1 MFKIKNKLQ
10 NKLKEIYDFYGET
23 LQQGQLIE
31 EMDELKVAINKNDRE
46 NYIEEMADVLVVWM
60 QLFLAMEE
68 KEKHKLLKTVNY
80 KVNRTLKRIKDIQN
94 K

>member
-1 MFKIKNKLQ
+1 MFKIKSKLQ
-10 NKLKEIYDFYGET
+10 KKLKKIYDFYGET

-31 EMDELKVAINKNDRE
+31 EMEELKVAINKNDRE

>member
-1 MFKIKNKLQ
+1 MFKIKSKLQ
-10 NKLKEIYDFYGET
+10 KKLKKIYDFYGET

>member
-1 MFKIKNKLQ
+1 MFKIKSKLQ
-10 NKLKEIYDFYGET
+10 KKLQKIYDFYGET